1 MMFKPFFKRISHIHL
16 LVISIF
22 AFILSGTGL
31 YLYSYSIL
39 KQQTYNALTD
49 AIDIDY
55 HNRDMAISQ
64 HSSSNN
70 PHHNRKIKHYKLV
83 TADSIYH
90 ITFKDSIYTSTAD
103 KYIQQLQMAK
113 TSYAICPD
121 ELAQIFRDKLSA
133 KEYPSGIIYR
143 YKDHAQYSRND
154 SISPQTAYRTPV
166 KSVDFL
172 GYIRIQGWVN
182 YDFLAP
188 IRYMPYSLWY
198 ILILEL
204 LVIAGLSGVIYRHS
218 KQQAPYPEKQEQVP
232 LSEKEEEQASYP
244 ENQQE
249 DNKQSVS
256 TPILFDWDN
265 KRVIIQE
272 ISYKMCKLD
281 MQILSMIHECNDY
294 FITRQKIK
302 EEFWPNS
309 INAEHNINTH
319 INSIRKALKDTGY
332 ELITIKEKGYKLI
345 LTDNP
350 PIDPIQ

>member
-1 MMFKPFFKRISHIHL
+1 MVSKRKLKRISYIHL
-16 LVISIF
+16 LLTGVLV
-22 AFILSGTGL
+22 FILSGTGL
-31 YLYSYSIL
+31 YLYSYSML
-39 KQQTYNALTD
+39 KQQTCNALTD

-55 HNRDMAISQ
+55 HNRISIISQ
-64 HSSSNN
+64 HSSYNN
-70 PHHNRKIKHYKLV
+70 SHYNRKIKRYKLV

-90 ITFKDSIYTSTAD
+90 ITFKDSIYVSTAD
-103 KYIQQLQMAK
+103 KYVHQLQMAK

-121 ELAQIFRDKLSA
+121 ELAQIFREKLSA

-143 YKDHAQYSRND
+143 YKGHVQYNQND

-166 KSVDFL
+166 KPVDFL
-172 GYIRIQGWVN
+172 GHIRIQGWVN

-188 IRYMPYSLWY
+188 IRYMPYGLWY

>member
-1 MMFKPFFKRISHIHL
+1 MVSKRKLKRISYIHL
-16 LVISIF
+16 LLTGVLV
-22 AFILSGTGL
+22 FILSGTGL
-31 YLYSYSIL
+31 YLYSYSML
-39 KQQTYNALTD
+39 KQQTCNALTD

-55 HNRDMAISQ
+55 HNRNSIISQ
-64 HSSSNN
+64 HSSYNN
-70 PHHNRKIKHYKLV
+70 SHYNRKIKRYKLV

-103 KYIQQLQMAK
+103 KYVHQLQMAK

-121 ELAQIFRDKLSA
+121 ELAQIFREKLSA

-143 YKDHAQYSRND
+143 YKGHVQYNQND

-166 KSVDFL
+166 KPVDFL

-188 IRYMPYSLWY
+188 IRYMPYGLWY

-272 ISYKMCKLD
+272 ISHKMCKLD